1 MKLKSKYQKIYFFL
15 TLIGSKRLDVILFGL
30 FILSLFMVFYNVSIG
45 NETFSF
51 EKLLI
56 FFNFYTDFY
65 QDFRALDIFCYPI

>member
-1 MKLKSKYQKIYFFL
+1 MKLKSKYQKIFFL
-15 TLIGSKRLDVILFGL
+15 TLIGSKRLDMILFGL

-45 NETFSF
+45 NETFSL

>member
-1 MKLKSKYQKIYFFL
+1 MKLKSKYQKIYIFL

>member
-1 MKLKSKYQKIYFFL
+1 MKLKSKYQKIYIFL

-51 EKLLI
+51 EKLL
-56 FFNFYTDFY
+56 NFLF
-65 QDFRALDIFCYPI
+65 

>member
-1 MKLKSKYQKIYFFL
+1 MKLKSKYQKIFFL
-15 TLIGSKRLDVILFGL
+15 TLIGSKRLDMILFGL

>member
-1 MKLKSKYQKIYFFL
+1 MKLKSKYQKIFFL

-56 FFNFYTDFY
+56 FLNFYTDFY

>member
-1 MKLKSKYQKIYFFL
+1 MKLKSKYQKIYIFL

-65 QDFRALDIFCYPI
+65 QDFRALDIFCYHI

>member
-1 MKLKSKYQKIYFFL
+1 MKLKSKYQKIFFL
-15 TLIGSKRLDVILFGL
+15 TLIGSKRLDMILFGL

-45 NETFSF
+45 NETFSL

-56 FFNFYTDFY
+56 FLNFYTDFY

>member
-56 FFNFYTDFY
+56 FLNFYTDFY

>member
-1 MKLKSKYQKIYFFL
+1 MKLKSKYQKIYIFL

-56 FFNFYTDFY
+56 FLNFYTDFY

>member
-1 MKLKSKYQKIYFFL
+1 MKLKSKYQKIFFL
-15 TLIGSKRLDVILFGL
+15 TLIGSKRLDMILFGL

-65 QDFRALDIFCYPI
+65 QDFRTLDIFCYPI

>member
-1 MKLKSKYQKIYFFL
+1 MKLKSKYQKIYFFV